1 MRHSIVTRVRTGVIA
16 GATLLS
22 TLTTEAVPAQTP
34 EPAAAGR
41 RQFAAGD
48 WLGIRHGRK
57 HFPSAAAWRSALAR
71 AYFDAPFL
79 TSSFGLLQ
87 TDFVK
92 TSLHEDTGM
101 QLVESTQAQLD
112 HFIKQKGGA
121 LLRAE
126 AVRRFLNGDSGERQ
140 RAQLILAR
148 FDKVPA
154 DIVERVARS
163 PRLQHRAWAAWCNT
177 NGPRD
182 VVPSVPALFRR
193 GPTTAFDRQ
202 NPFDDV
208 AQALRERLEIPA
220 DKLKHYNA
228 EHQTAYRKTF
238 LPALTRIRTHLPA
251 KEWTRLDL
259 DGDGIDELFITGVI
273 PDGSCGVGLTL
284 ILRRPRAA
292 ARWTIAYCRK
302 WEEHERGFDLRA
314 GSPDLVIADFDGDGR
329 PEVAEWIAIV
339 AGWCWEQV
347 YYYDESSL
355 STPLQLHG
363 RAASVAHLPDDPRPV
378 IVTRSAFNPT
388 GGGKAAYLV
397 TALATQLRVT
407 RWTGP
412 KAKTTIVLVH
422 GNGW

>member
-1 MRHSIVTRVRTGVIA
+1 MRHSTVTCVRTGVIA

-22 TLTTEAVPAQTP
+22 TLLTDAVPAQTP
-34 EPAAAGR
+34 EPAAATR

-48 WLGIRHGRK
+48 WHGILDGKK

-79 TSSFGLLQ
+79 TSSFGLLR

-92 TSLHEDTGM
+92 LLRGPAGLE
-101 QLVESTQAQLD
+101 LVESTRAQLD
-112 HFIKQKGGA
+112 HFVKQEGGG

-126 AVRRFLNGDSGERQ
+126 AVRRFLNGDAGERE

-177 NGPRD
+177 NGPRNNA
-182 VVPSVPALFRR
+182 VSVPSLFRR
-193 GPTTAFDRQ
+193 GSTTAFDRHS
-202 NPFDDV
+202 PLDDV
-208 AQALRERLEIPA
+208 AQALRERLRIPA
-220 DKLKHYNA
+220 DTLKHYSPEEQA
-228 EHQTAYRKTF
+228 AYRTTF
-238 LPALTRIRTHLPA
+238 LPALTRIRAHLPP
-251 KEWTRLDL
+251 KQWTRLDL
-259 DGDGIDELFITGVI
+259 DGDGIDELFITGLI
-273 PDGSCGVGLTL
+273 PDGWCGVGLTL
-284 ILRRPRAA
+284 ILRRSRAA
-292 ARWTIAYCRK
+292 ARWTIAYCRR
-302 WEEHERGFDLRA
+302 WPEHERGVDLSA
-314 GSPDLVIADFDGDGR
+314 GRPGLVIADFDGDGR

-339 AGWCWEQV
+339 AGWCWERIN
-347 YYYDESSL
+347 YYDESSL
-355 STPLQLHG
+355 SAPVQFHG
-363 RAASVAHLPDDPRPV
+363 RGASVAHLSNDPRPM